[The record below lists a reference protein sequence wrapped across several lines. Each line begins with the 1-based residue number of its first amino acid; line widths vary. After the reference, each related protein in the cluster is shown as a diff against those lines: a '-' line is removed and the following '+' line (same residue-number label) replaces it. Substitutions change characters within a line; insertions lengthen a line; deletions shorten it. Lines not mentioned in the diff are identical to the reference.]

1 MIEKMEEI
9 LNINRV
15 RLPSLRGI
23 DRRKLKI
30 SVQKVDAVLK
40 KIETT
45 DITSTN
51 DLIYADAV
59 IVNEIVGVKSSG
71 KTTDKEPW
79 WKRRLQ
85 KQVSE
90 LNKDLGRVNALMQ
103 EKKIKQKHKDE
114 LQRRYKIKKKGLG
127 VVREEIKQI
136 IIAKTGKVKRYS
148 DRISQYQQNRMFQ
161 NNGKR
166 FYQQLNSDEH

>member
-30 SVQKVDAVLK
+30 AVQKVDAVLQ

-45 DITSTN
+45 NITSTN
-51 DLIYADAV
+51 DLTYAGAV
-59 IVNEIVGVKSSG
+59 IVNGIVGVKSSSG
-71 KTTDKEPW
+71 KATDKKTW
-79 WKRRLQ
+79 WKRQLQ
-85 KQVSE
+85 KQASE

-103 EKKIKQKHKDE
+103 EKKMKQ
-114 LQRRYKIKKKGLG
+114 
-127 VVREEIKQI
+127 
-136 IIAKTGKVKRYS
+136 
-148 DRISQYQQNRMFQ
+148 
-161 NNGKR
+161 
-166 FYQQLNSDEH
+166 

>member
-23 DRRKLKI
+23 DRRKLEI
-30 SVQKVDAVLK
+30 SVQKVDAVLQ

-71 KTTDKEPW
+71 KTTDKEPCM

-114 LQRRYKIKKKGLG
+114 LQRRYKIKKK
-127 VVREEIKQI
+127 
-136 IIAKTGKVKRYS
+136 
-148 DRISQYQQNRMFQ
+148 
-161 NNGKR
+161 
-166 FYQQLNSDEH
+166 

>member
-23 DRRKLKI
+23 DRRKLEI
-30 SVQKVDAVLK
+30 SVQKVDAVLQ

-114 LQRRYKIKKKGLG
+114 LQRRYKIKKK
-127 VVREEIKQI
+127 
-136 IIAKTGKVKRYS
+136 
-148 DRISQYQQNRMFQ
+148 
-161 NNGKR
+161 
-166 FYQQLNSDEH
+166 

>member
-23 DRRKLKI
+23 DRRKLEI
-30 SVQKVDAVLK
+30 SVQKVDAVLQ

-148 DRISQYQQNRMFQ
+148 DRISQYQQNRMF
-161 NNGKR
+161 
-166 FYQQLNSDEH
+166 